1 MIASLYSAVCAGLW
15 FGQTKIIFAPD
26 KEITTTPAKFNAK
39 YEDVL
44 IPVKTPNGTTENIY
58 GWWLPNAQQEEKA
71 IGDRKVLLYLHGNS
85 KNISANAKHA
95 NRLMGIGFS
104 VLLIDY
110 RGYGKSEGGFPS
122 ESSVYTDAETAWN
135 YLIQKGFK
143 PNQIMIYGHS
153 LGGAI
158 AINLA
163 TKHPDALGMIVD
175 SSFTSM
181 SDMAML
187 DPKFRAFPID
197 WLIHERFDSLSKVR
211 SLSIPVLYIHGTA
224 DQVVPSAMSQRLYDA
239 TANKKKLVIVLNA
252 GHNNTA
258 ETNESLYQDS
268 ILNFFGL

>member
-1 MIASLYSAVCAGLW
+1 MQDKNENRSLKRWVRPVAIAGIAIASLYSAVCVGLW

-39 YEDVL
+39 YENVL
-44 IPVKTPNGTTENIY
+44 IPVKTADGSTENIF
-58 GWWLPNAQQEEKA
+58 GWWLPNASQEEKA
-71 IGDRKVLLYLHGNS
+71 ISDRKVLLYLHGNG
-85 KNISANAKHA
+85 KNISANAQHA
-95 NRLMGIGFS
+95 NRLMGMGFS

-135 YLIQKGFK
+135 YLIEKGFK

-187 DPKFRAFPID
+187 DPKFRVFPID
-197 WLIHERFDSLSKVR
+197 WLIHERFDSLSKCDR
-211 SLSIPVLYIHGTA
+211 
-224 DQVVPSAMSQRLYDA
+224 
-239 TANKKKLVIVLNA
+239 
-252 GHNNTA
+252 
-258 ETNESLYQDS
+258 
-268 ILNFFGL
+268 